1 MAGILDN
8 KSRIMDVIVTKQGR
22 RQLASGKM
30 RIQFASFTDANTF
43 YRADIVSGSADATE
57 RIYFEAASSIS
68 DAVTF
73 ETDDTGALVGMDFG
87 SDVSVVGDQVFE
99 KSVSGSNLGDFLFAS
114 GSEFAS
120 LAAGLVTSS
129 IDHFRNQY
137 PLGSRDPFD
146 IDKDLS
152 VSTNKLTYTIDDLRP
167 IPQMG
172 KFQRETEADIDTIEP
187 FFTDKRLSH
196 LINFKFLPPII
207 PADVINP
214 FLAQSRKTF
223 EAIASDPESGISA
236 DDIAAFVSQG
246 NRLGLYR
253 NLNEE
258 DNLTFEQLMVELE
271 GTERSVLDADS
282 DFQEMSDNID
292 FNNHAGLRS
301 GESFSMPDTS
311 TPTPKECKEIIFNS
325 TSKSNNIAMQMF
337 ELGNNRFKKL
347 DVIDFG
353 EFNVPDSPRPNK
365 HVFFIGKIYLDSVK
379 MPTFVNLFT
388 MVID

>member
-43 YRADIVSGSADATE
+43 YRSDIVSGSADATE

-68 DAVTF
+68 DDVTF
-73 ETDDTGALVGMDFG
+73 ETDDTGALVGFDFG
-87 SDVSVVGDQVFE
+87 SDVSVVGDQIFE
-99 KSVSGSNLGDFLFAS
+99 KSVSGSNLGDFLFTS

-146 IDKDLS
+146 ADRDLS
-152 VSTNKLTYTIDDLRP
+152 ISTNKLTYTIDSFRP
-167 IPQMG
+167 IRQLG
-172 KFQRETEADIDTIEP
+172 EDKGETEADIDTIEP

-196 LINFKFLPPII
+196 LQKFKFLPPVI
-207 PADVINP
+207 PDSVINP
-214 FLAQSRKTF
+214 FLEQSR
-223 EAIASDPESGISA
+223 ESLRAIASDPDSGISEA
-236 DDIAAFVSQG
+236 DISIFLSQG
-246 NRLGLYR
+246 RRLGLYK

-258 DNLTFEQLMVELE
+258 DNLTFEQLMLELE
-271 GTERSVLDADS
+271 GTERSVIDAIS
-282 DFQEMSDNID
+282 DKSEADISTGFNDNSL
-292 FNNHAGLRS
+292 LRS
-301 GESFSMPDTS
+301 GEALEIPTS
-311 TPTPKECKEIIFNS
+311 GKSTSKERKQIIFNS
-325 TSKSNNIAMQMF
+325 TSESNNIVMQMF
-337 ELGNNRFKKL
+337 ELGNHRFKKL

-353 EFNVPDSPRPNK
+353 EFNVSSDSRPNK
-365 HVFFIGKIYLDSVK
+365 HVFFIGKVFLDSVK
-379 MPTFVNLFT
+379 VPTFVNLFT